1 VLFDK
6 DCVNIDIVSIITIHP
21 AGGGFMTTVPYPAV
35 SSNLPEMAGPS
46 PTSPGLPEISPGV
59 PVSPRLA
66 FIVWLG
72 LCAIWGSTWLAIK
85 LGLRDLPPLSFAGIR
100 FAIAAIILFAMV
112 WIKGARLARTAGE
125 WKLLAYTGALTIT
138 LNYGLVFWGEQYIAS
153 GLAAVLSATVP
164 LFGLPIA
171 HRYLSTER
179 LTVPKIF
186 GVLLGLC
193 GVAIVC
199 SGQLGVGGPLAFW
212 ASVGII
218 LAAAMTAHAGVLI
231 KARGA
236 QLEPS
241 VIAGVQMAGGC
252 IPLLVGGAIIE
263 GNPLA
268 FHWSPLAWAALAYL
282 TILGSV
288 VAFLM
293 YYWLIRHTSV
303 SWVMMIPLVTPLVAV
318 AIGMVFAGEAV
329 GWHTAF
335 GGAAIISGVGL
346 AAFKGRGER

>member
-1 VLFDK
+1 
-6 DCVNIDIVSIITIHP
+6 
-21 AGGGFMTTVPYPAV
+21 MTTVPCPAA
-35 SSNLPEMAGPS
+35 STNSLELNGATLAPALPQVRRGR
-46 PTSPGLPEISPGV
+46 
-59 PVSPRLA
+59 PVSTRMA
-66 FIVWLG
+66 FIVWLC
-72 LCAIWGSTWLAIK
+72 LCAIWGSTWLGIK

-100 FAIAAIILFAMV
+100 FAIAAVILFGIVGMKRAP
-112 WIKGARLARTAGE
+112 LPRTVGE
-125 WKLLAYTGALTIT
+125 WRLLAYTAALTIT
-138 LNYGLVFWGEQYIAS
+138 LNYGLVFWGEQYIGS

-164 LFGLPIA
+164 LFGLPMA

-179 LTVPKIF
+179 LTGPKII
-186 GVLLGLC
+186 GVLLGLV

-199 SGQLGVGGPLAFW
+199 SGQFGVGGPLAFW

-231 KARGA
+231 KARGT

-252 IPLLVGGAIIE
+252 IPLLIGGVLLE
-263 GNPLA
+263 GSPLA
-268 FHWSPLAWAALAYL
+268 FHWTPLAWAALAYL

-293 YYWLIRHTSV
+293 YYWLIRHTNV

-318 AIGMVFAGEAV
+318 AIGTVFAGEAV
-329 GWHTAF
+329 GWHTAL
-335 GGAAIISGVGL
+335 GGTAIISGVGL
-346 AAFKGRGER
+346 AVLKGEK